1 MTRVLAIAI
10 VASLWAQDATAQEDR
25 TVCRW
30 DPWQRATVCK
40 SDKERIVCRWDR
52 WLRAQI
58 CERR

>member
-1 MTRVLAIAI
+1 MTRVLAIALL
-10 VASLWAQDATAQEDR
+10 AALWAGGAVADDR
-25 TVCRW
+25 KVCRW
-30 DPWQRATVCK
+30 DSWLRATVCK